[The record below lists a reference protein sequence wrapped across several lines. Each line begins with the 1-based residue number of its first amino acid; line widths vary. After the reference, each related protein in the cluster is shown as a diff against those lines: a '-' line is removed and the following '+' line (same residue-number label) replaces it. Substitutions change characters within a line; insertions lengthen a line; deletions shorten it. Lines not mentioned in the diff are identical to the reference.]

1 MIDFQPYKQFLVKPL
16 KDRFSF
22 RGVSV
27 CYLATLAKNS
37 LSRTKVHK
45 PPQGHSREFEEAKKK
60 KKQKEKP
67 KTRRLFEL
75 GQKSRFVEQVLG

>member
-1 MIDFQPYKQFLVKPL
+1 MGFQFVTLLRLL
-16 KDRFSF
+16 KIPS
-22 RGVSV
+22 
-27 CYLATLAKNS
+27 LA
-37 LSRTKVHK
+37 

-60 KKQKEKP
+60 KNRKKKT

>member
-60 KKQKEKP
+60 KQKEKP

>member
-60 KKQKEKP
+60 KKQKTEK
-67 KTRRLFEL
+67 K
-75 GQKSRFVEQVLG
+75 QKQDVYLNRVRNPDL

>member
-1 MIDFQPYKQFLVKPL
+1 MGFQFVTLLRLL
-16 KDRFSF
+16 KIPS
-22 RGVSV
+22 
-27 CYLATLAKNS
+27 LA
-37 LSRTKVHK
+37 

-60 KKQKEKP
+60 KQKKKT